1 MLTIIKTIVALCLTW
16 LSQNTTV
23 FYDNTALYDNVFE
36 KKYGV
41 VIEQT
46 LEGYEIDNDYYL
58 IEFTDG
64 NIHEIESDD
73 LQVNDSVTVWFWNN
87 IPVRTM
93 YDKR

>member
-16 LSQNTTV
+16 LSQNTV
-23 FYDNTALYDNVFE
+23 IFYDNTVLYDEVFH
-36 KKYGV
+36 KQYGK
-41 VIEQT
+41 VIEKT
-46 LEGYEIDNDYYL
+46 YEGYSLENDYYL

-73 LQVNDSVTVWFWNN
+73 LQVNDTITVWFWNN
-87 IPVRTM
+87 IPVRAM